1 MDVKTLDASMAD
13 QEVRVRC
20 RVHNSR
26 AKGKMCF
33 VVGREGYATVQAVL
47 FVGDNIS
54 KGMVTFAS
62 KIPRE
67 SIIEIV
73 AKVTVPDNPIDGCS
87 QQVELQ
93 VQEIWCVNK
102 SVPILPFQ
110 LEDASRQVLD

>member
-1 MDVKTLDASMAD
+1 MDASMAD

-87 QQVELQ
+87 QQVEL
-93 VQEIWCVNK
+93 
-102 SVPILPFQ
+102 
-110 LEDASRQVLD
+110 

>member
-87 QQVELQ
+87 Q
-93 VQEIWCVNK
+93 
-102 SVPILPFQ
+102 
-110 LEDASRQVLD
+110 

>member
-1 MDVKTLDASMAD
+1 MDASMAD

-87 QQVELQ
+87 Q
-93 VQEIWCVNK
+93 
-102 SVPILPFQ
+102 
-110 LEDASRQVLD
+110 